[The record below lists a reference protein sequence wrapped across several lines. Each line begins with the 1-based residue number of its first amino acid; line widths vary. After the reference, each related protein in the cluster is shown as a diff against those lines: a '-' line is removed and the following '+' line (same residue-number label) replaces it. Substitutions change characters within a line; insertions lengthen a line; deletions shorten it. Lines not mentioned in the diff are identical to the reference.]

1 MTSNQKNNKL
11 LYILKIC
18 FHSYVPVLP
27 YLSFLSFPFLLVCS
41 SSNPQPLCFESFRS
55 QYFQRLNYAGTP
67 WWKLQMFFHHF
78 SLSAGTAWPLPA
90 VHSFL
95 PHLHPPISLNP
106 LPLIHL
112 LPTCRALIL
121 ALHICRSYCAAIN
134 DCNAIMGKWSCL
146 CNPLTMSWEREGKK
160 IHGCD
165 REFQKALSFTTVFF
179 LSLLQT
185 SVSEARQAMRGFH
198 SNGAQITLIANM

>member
-1 MTSNQKNNKL
+1 MFSK
-11 LYILKIC
+11 
-18 FHSYVPVLP
+18 YVLSPLCLS
-27 YLSFLSFPFLLVCS
+27 LSFFPFLLVCS
-41 SSNPQPLCFESFRS
+41 SSNPQPLCFESSRS

-95 PHLHPPISLNP
+95 PISIPLSPCSFSLNP

-112 LPTCRALIL
+112 LPTCRVLFL
-121 ALHICRSYCAAIN
+121 ALHICRSYCAAIS
-134 DCNAIMGKWSCL
+134 DCDAIMGKWTCL
-146 CNPLTMSWEREGKK
+146 CNSLTMSCEREKK
-160 IHGCD
+160 NTWLWQ

-198 SNGAQITLIANM
+198 SNGAQISLTANM